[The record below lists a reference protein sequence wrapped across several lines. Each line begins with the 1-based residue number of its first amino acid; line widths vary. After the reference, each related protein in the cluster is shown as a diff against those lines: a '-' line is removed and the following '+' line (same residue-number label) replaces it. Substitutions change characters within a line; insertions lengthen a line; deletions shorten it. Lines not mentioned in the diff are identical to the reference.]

1 MRPRLSSLAG
11 LAAALVAA
19 GPRVAR
25 AQDGAPRSSGAAF
38 LLLPVGARST
48 ALGQAAIADGG
59 SSEAVFWNPAGL
71 ALLPRSEFAI
81 HYAST
86 FASDNTAITLSVVG
100 QRLGVVGIAA
110 YLVDYGAQD
119 VVPPG
124 GGIPAGRI
132 APKNVELLASYA
144 TDIGHMLA
152 LGVSYKLI
160 QFRQD
165 CQGDCGTLRP
175 VTGTTQAVD
184 VGAQVAI
191 GGPDAL
197 RIGVAVR
204 HAGFKLQLENRDQAD
219 PLPTQVAVGIA
230 YRIPL
235 PPLRDGT
242 PFGARVLMDFQDD
255 WGEYS
260 SPDARL
266 GLEFGYGRVARLR
279 AGYAFLKSESRGAS
293 LGFGLNLERIAI
305 DFARVFYDRGGF
317 DEPVYLSFRVML

>member
-1 MRPRLSSLAG
+1 MRRRLSSLTG
-11 LAAALVAA
+11 LALALALPGA
-19 GPRVAR
+19 RVV
-25 AQDGAPRSSGAAF
+25 AQDPPAVAGGAAF

-71 ALLPRSEFAI
+71 ALLTRSEFAV

-86 FASDNTAITLSVVG
+86 FASDNTAITFSLVG
-100 QRLGVVGIAA
+100 RRLGTAGIAA
-110 YLVDYGAQD
+110 YLVDYGSQD

-124 GGIPAGRI
+124 GGVPTGKL

-144 TDIGHMLA
+144 TDIGRALA
-152 LGVSYKLI
+152 IGLSYKLI

-165 CQGDCGTLRP
+165 CQGDCGTFNP
-175 VTGTTQAVD
+175 VVGTTHAVD

-204 HAGFKLQLENRDQAD
+204 HAGFKLQVENRAQAD
-219 PLPTQVAVGIA
+219 PLPTQVAIGFA

-242 PFGARVLMDFQDD
+242 EFGARVLMDFQDD

-260 SPDARL
+260 SPDARV
-266 GLEFGYGRVARLR
+266 GLEFGYGRWAHLR

-293 LGFGLNLERIAI
+293 LGFGVTLERIAV

-317 DEPVYLSFRVML
+317 DEPVYLSFRVLL

>member
-1 MRPRLSSLAG
+1 MRLRLSSVAG
-11 LAAALVAA
+11 LTAALVAG
-19 GPRVAR
+19 GPRAAR
-25 AQDGAPRSSGAAF
+25 AQDNPPRASGAAF
-38 LLLPVGARST
+38 LLVPVGARAT

-100 QRLGVVGIAA
+100 QRLGTAGIAA
-110 YLVDYGAQD
+110 YIVDYGAQD
-119 VVPPG
+119 VVPVG
-124 GGIPAGRI
+124 GGIATGRI
-132 APKNVELLASYA
+132 APKNIELLASYA
-144 TDIGHMLA
+144 TDIGHTLA

-165 CQGDCGTLRP
+165 CQGDCGALRP

-219 PLPTQVAVGIA
+219 PLPTQVAVGVA

-235 PPLRDGT
+235 PALPDGT

-255 WGEYS
+255 WGEYAH
-260 SPDARL
+260 PDARL
-266 GLEFGYGRVARLR
+266 GLEFGYGRIARLR

-293 LGFGLNLERIAI
+293 LGIGLNLDRIAI
-305 DFARVFYDRGGF
+305 DFARVFYNQGGF
-317 DEPVYLSFRVML
+317 NEPVYLSFRVLL